1 MARGF
6 EIDHLVAHVAAYPFP
21 RAEMSSVLVRDHVVE
36 LVELDEARIED
47 SLVRTPD
54 GDVSALGGYCESLGI
69 ARSRVPA
76 RPVRLLSYGANASPV
91 ELARKLAGHEP
102 VVPVALTEIGDLDVV
117 FSAHA
122 SPRGG
127 LGAAV
132 QRSPGTWI
140 QVALTYLH
148 DDLVPLID
156 ATEPNYRRMAMPGR
170 DVEFYVS
177 KHGCLVLDGTEVA
190 LAPVPARGR
199 RFPAMSTIE
208 AIDAVRR
215 LLAPEV
221 PLERFVLENA
231 TDEELRARRTAVL
244 RSGARPFAR

>member
-1 MARGF
+1 M
-6 EIDHLVAHVAAYPFP
+6 
-21 RAEMSSVLVRDHVVE
+21 
-36 LVELDEARIED
+36 
-47 SLVRTPD
+47 RTPD

-76 RPVRLLSYGANASPV
+76 TPVRLLSYGANASPY
-91 ELARKLAGHEP
+91 ELARKLAGHDP
-102 VVPVALTEIGDLDVV
+102 VVPVALTEVGDLDVV

-148 DDLVPLID
+148 EDLVPLID
-156 ATEPNYRRMAMPGR
+156 ATEENYRRVAMPGR
-170 DVEFYVS
+170 GVEFYVS
-177 KHGCLVLDGTEVA
+177 KHGCLVLDETEVA
-190 LAPVPARGR
+190 LSAVPARGR

-208 AIDAVRR
+208 AVDAVRAR
-215 LLAPEV
+215 IAPEV
-221 PLERFVLENA
+221 PLERFVEENA
-231 TDEELRARRTAVL
+231 TDPELRAERTRVL
-244 RSGARPFAR
+244 RAGSRPFAGR

>member
-1 MARGF
+1 M
-6 EIDHLVAHVAAYPFP
+6 AAYPFP
-21 RAEMSSVLVRDHVVE
+21 RAEASSVLVRDHAVE
-36 LVELDEARIED
+36 LIELDEARIED

-76 RPVRLLSYGANASPV
+76 KPVRLLSYGANASPV

-102 VVPVALTEIGDLDVV
+102 VVPVALTEVGDLDVV

-148 DDLVPLID
+148 EDLVPLID
-156 ATEPNYRRMAMPGR
+156 ATEVNYHRVAMPERGV
-170 DVEFYVS
+170 DFYVS
-177 KHGCLVLDGTEVA
+177 KHGCLVLGETEVA
-190 LAPVPARGR
+190 LSAVPARGR

-208 AIDAVRR
+208 AVEAVRR
-215 LLAPEV
+215 QLAPEV
-221 PLERFVLENA
+221 PLEDFVRENA
-231 TDEELRARRTAVL
+231 TDPELRARRTEVL